1 MIGKCPHISSKI
13 LDFVATVTSLKVSMS
28 GQKFLVLLPL
38 TGLERSWCVV
48 KKYPILLPWIN
59 CKLLTFSN
67 QQRLM
72 NVTQAQISTGVNSMF
87 YTLRPWKQ
95 LPAIKKSYFY
105 VLHIQRETFL
115 NYSQSLLPDWWINI
129 PPASSYW
136 QAPSLITKH
145 THNSVSIC
153 CADNNGSGLLN
164 SPHSASF
171 LPLFTLKF
179 SSSASM
185 SLSVFFFFFSSSL
198 DFKPWSFR
206 RVEATERINVQRTR
220 DQTLS
225 RVWDSAHRS
234 IWSNASRKIYIKK
247 YEE

>member
-1 MIGKCPHISSKI
+1 MLQHLTKHVWFCWQKQLKNALTFHLKKKIKKSDCVSTNMIGKCPHISSKI

-185 SLSVFFFFFSSSL
+185 SLSVFFFFFFLQSGL
-198 DFKPWSFR
+198 
-206 RVEATERINVQRTR
+206 
-220 DQTLS
+220 
-225 RVWDSAHRS
+225 
-234 IWSNASRKIYIKK
+234 
-247 YEE
+247 

>member
-185 SLSVFFFFFSSSL
+185 SLSVFFFFF
-198 DFKPWSFR
+198 PPVW
-206 RVEATERINVQRTR
+206 
-220 DQTLS
+220 TLS
-225 RVWDSAHRS
+225 HEASDGLRPQSGSMCSAPEIRPS
-234 IWSNASRKIYIKK
+234 PESETRLIGPFDRMPAEKYI
-247 YEE
+247 